1 MLVLIGTAMWHTN
14 AQRKLHHL
22 HAIPFQSLTFQM
34 TTRSNDGIN
43 TDILHTKTTT
53 SLCSTE
59 KKKHDLGQPFPNQKT
74 KLTLFHFGD
83 NSYNFEALALWC
95 FSGKI

>member
-43 TDILHTKTTT
+43 TDILHTKTTI
-53 SLCSTE
+53 LHYAQR
-59 KKKHDLGQPFPNQKT
+59 KKSMTLDNLFPIK
-74 KLTLFHFGD
+74 KAILTLFNLGENSDNFGV
-83 NSYNFEALALWC
+83 
-95 FSGKI
+95 FSLI